1 MNKLLLAL
9 FLVLSACHPVWAQD
23 PLLDEAPTPEENG
36 SVDGVYWAQKP
47 IQCGPV
53 TALIEMVK
61 EYGEEPIMSAEGLA
75 MGQQGRGLDVTI
87 VLGANPKTG
96 TWTLMEVQTKIGL
109 ACVLGSGSGYKLH
122 QSQSATKIPTRG

>member
-23 PLLDEAPTPEENG
+23 PLIDGAPTPEENG

-53 TALIEMVK
+53 SALIDMVK
-61 EYGEEPIMSAEGLA
+61 EYGEEPAMSAEGLA
-75 MGQQGRGLDVTI
+75 MGLNGRGLNVTI

-96 TWTLMEVQTKIGL
+96 TWTLIEVQKDIGL

>member
-23 PLLDEAPTPEENG
+23 PLIDGAPAPEENG

-53 TALIEMVK
+53 SALIDMVK
-61 EYGEEPIMSAEGLA
+61 EYGEEPAMSAEGLA
-75 MGQQGRGLDVTI
+75 MGLNGRGLNVTI

-96 TWTLMEVQTKIGL
+96 TWTLIEVQKDIGL

>member
-23 PLLDEAPTPEENG
+23 PLLDEAPVPEENG

-53 TALIEMVK
+53 SALVDMVK
-61 EYGEEPIMSAEGLA
+61 EYGEEPAMSAEGLA
-75 MGQQGRGLDVTI
+75 MGLNGRGLNVTI

-96 TWTLMEVQTKIGL
+96 TWTLMEVQKEIGL

-122 QSQSATKIPTRG
+122 QQSTVTKIPTRG